1 MRREAEQTIQSCSE
15 LAHPV
20 LVLHEDP
27 NSDVAYCCIELGM
40 LHTTVLLPAAVW
52 HRGVFE
58 MPAAVLFWGT
68 AAEGFLAK
76 LCWFVLGRTCLEIGF
91 FLENHFI
98 NFAPKDKFE
107 IGDNYEDNA
116 LSQQVVEKK
125 CNVLHK
131 DWKCRMK
138 KKWEKLVD
146 TGTNPY
152 AHPYKGIKIDDWK
165 YLIDEV
171 WLDPANKRRY
181 DAGKNNRSK
190 LPYNHTSGSRS
201 FPAAMSI
208 AVKKNGG
215 LLPDLCNFYKDT
227 HQNKRT
233 KQWIDPICG
242 DLHEQMTRVRDE
254 SIEAGTPMRQEDISR
269 VVLGKK
275 KGYLRGFGVGPKPS
289 SCDSGFS
296 AASQACDEQLK
307 RLTSELEILRVEQQ
321 SNREEQQKKEEEQ
334 QMKEAENT
342 RQRDEMQ
349 RQLFGLQS
357 MLAQVLEN
365 RNPPNSRQ

>member
-1 MRREAEQTIQSCSE
+1 
-15 LAHPV
+15 
-20 LVLHEDP
+20 
-27 NSDVAYCCIELGM
+27 
-40 LHTTVLLPAAVW
+40 
-52 HRGVFE
+52 
-58 MPAAVLFWGT
+58 
-68 AAEGFLAK
+68 
-76 LCWFVLGRTCLEIGF
+76 
-91 FLENHFI
+91 
-98 NFAPKDKFE
+98 
-107 IGDNYEDNA
+107 
-116 LSQQVVEKK
+116 
-125 CNVLHK
+125 
-131 DWKCRMK
+131 MK
-138 KKWEKLVD
+138 RKWEKLVD
-146 TGTNPY
+146 AGTNPY
-152 AHPYKGIKIDDWK
+152 AHPYKGIKIDYWK

-208 AVKKNGG
+208 A
-215 LLPDLCNFYKDT
+215 
-227 HQNKRT
+227 
-233 KQWIDPICG
+233 
-242 DLHEQMTRVRDE
+242 EQMTRVRDE

-296 AASQACDEQLK
+296 AASQARDEQLK
-307 RLTSELEILRVEQQ
+307 RLTSELEILRAEQQ

-349 RQLFGLQS
+349 RQYCISHESGLIWSNSGGLHQIC
-357 MLAQVLEN
+357 LDACGGVLQI
-365 RNPPNSRQ
+365 NSAGVLQHLCWSAPDL